1 MHVHLRT
8 LRLTGFSIVVSFGQ
22 DNKCS
27 WNINVA
33 LKHATE
39 EQRKQL
45 DVSCLSLH
53 YRSFFRIAK

>member
-1 MHVHLRT
+1 MVVT
-8 LRLTGFSIVVSFGQ
+8 LGGVILQ

-45 DVSCLSLH
+45 DVSLAMCYHDRTWTRLT
-53 YRSFFRIAK
+53 